1 VTVVILQSKRSAA
14 RPGSSILQAVS
25 ASMRRR
31 LRVSV
36 AGLNDGSVL
45 VREAAPRVPAR
56 PQQRPGR
63 GMPEAV
69 RAVLEDNIGELVEV
83 QNADNLFFV

>member
-1 VTVVILQSKRSAA
+1 
-14 RPGSSILQAVS
+14 
-25 ASMRRR
+25 MRRR

>member
-1 VTVVILQSKRSAA
+1 
-14 RPGSSILQAVS
+14 
-25 ASMRRR
+25 M
-31 LRVSV
+31 SV

-45 VREAAPRVPAR
+45 VREVAQRVPAR

-63 GMPEAV
+63 GMPQAV

-83 QNADNLFFV
+83 RMGMLSQDAFTVYPAASRKLSYIL

>member
-1 VTVVILQSKRSAA
+1 
-14 RPGSSILQAVS
+14 
-25 ASMRRR
+25 M
-31 LRVSV
+31 SV

-63 GMPEAV
+63 GMPQAV

-83 QNADNLFFV
+83 QKAIVFYRLWYSIWDDRLLEQVWCLMQKF